1 MPRTSRPQP
10 SVRLARRSES
20 VPKGL
25 DCRAQASPHARMA
38 TTTTTT
44 GRALA
49 LAKRLRSRIIAS
61 ADGWHFAGSDAAVDF
76 HRARIW
82 NSNGRLA
89 WLRRAGLIS
98 DAETRVVR

>member
-1 MPRTSRPQP
+1 METTT
-10 SVRLARRSES
+10 
-20 VPKGL
+20 
-25 DCRAQASPHARMA
+25 A
-38 TTTTTT
+38 TT
-44 GRALA
+44 GNDRALV

-61 ADGWHFAGSDAAVDF
+61 ADGWHFAGSEAAVDF

-98 DAETRVVR
+98 AAETRVVR